1 MVTNFFHRDLA
12 GSKKWVVSLF
22 FLLQGLLSQ
31 TVQSQEKISLF
42 PDAFYKLKNDE
53 QKALFLKRLINDSID
68 EGQLT
73 NVYAWS
79 DAGMRYAQ
87 QAGLDSLIGYF
98 LLYKGKAHYYHF
110 YNNDSAIYFFKKALP
125 YFPGKTNRQHL
136 ILIREIMAAYSSTGN
151 KDSTFA
157 YVDSTKEIMDAL
169 PDTSGAKI
177 KLAEVVGTVY
187 SDFGLFKT
195 AISYYQLAINGCLL
209 NSNKKGLGMVLANL
223 ALVYEQMEE
232 NKKAIDFSKE
242 AAGYLADVK
251 MPLATILSNVG
262 SNYFNLS
269 QFDSARYYLKRS
281 DSVAKEINLVSIVR
295 TNANIMGS
303 IYTEEKKYRD
313 ARELLDENLGYFHQV
328 DDPPGLIKS
337 LLNSSNLDTA
347 THQYAAA
354 KQRLDSALTIA
365 RKIGYPLFESM
376 ALQSLASLARKTGD
390 YKAALAYQSE
400 LMTVKDSLTSDKV
413 RSQLSDLEI
422 NYKTQQKEQ
431 QIQLLQKDNNIKSLQ
446 LQNNRRLIFF
456 YIISFCLLLAIL
468 GIVFYQRNLR
478 NKIEMQKMKA
488 ELETKVLRSQ
498 MNPHFIFNSLNSIEN
513 FMMQNEKRQASD
525 YLNKFSKLI
534 RSILES
540 SRNELVPLVKDIEAL
555 QLYVDL
561 EQLRFNN
568 KFSYQAKVDP
578 ELVNGD
584 YQVPS
589 LLIQPYVEN
598 AIVHGLAH
606 SEKTGLNLS
615 VTAMLEG
622 GYIKYTMQDNGIGRK
637 KAGEYNRYN
646 KPQHKSVG
654 LKITEDR
661 IMMFNQAMGITGHP
675 PVITDLWDDNGNP
688 AGTKVEIKIKAA

>member
-1 MVTNFFHRDLA
+1 M
-12 GSKKWVVSLF
+12 
-22 FLLQGLLSQ
+22 
-31 TVQSQEKISLF
+31 
-42 PDAFYKLKNDE
+42 
-53 QKALFLKRLINDSID
+53 
-68 EGQLT
+68 
-73 NVYAWS
+73 
-79 DAGMRYAQ
+79 
-87 QAGLDSLIGYF
+87 
-98 LLYKGKAHYYHF
+98 
-110 YNNDSAIYFFKKALP
+110 
-125 YFPGKTNRQHL
+125 
-136 ILIREIMAAYSSTGN
+136 
-151 KDSTFA
+151 
-157 YVDSTKEIMDAL
+157 
-169 PDTSGAKI
+169 
-177 KLAEVVGTVY
+177 
-187 SDFGLFKT
+187 
-195 AISYYQLAINGCLL
+195 
-209 NSNKKGLGMVLANL
+209 
-223 ALVYEQMEE
+223 
-232 NKKAIDFSKE
+232 
-242 AAGYLADVK
+242 
-251 MPLATILSNVG
+251 
-262 SNYFNLS
+262 
-269 QFDSARYYLKRS
+269 
-281 DSVAKEINLVSIVR
+281 
-295 TNANIMGS
+295 
-303 IYTEEKKYRD
+303 
-313 ARELLDENLGYFHQV
+313 LDENLGYFHQV
-328 DDPPGLIKS
+328 DDPPGLIRS
-337 LLNSSNLDTA
+337 LLYSSNLDTA
-347 THQYAAA
+347 TRHYPEA

-365 RKIGYPLFESM
+365 RKIGYPLFEAM
-376 ALQSLASLARKTGD
+376 ALQSLTSLAGKTGD
-390 YKAALAYQSE
+390 YKTALAYQSD
-400 LMTVKDSLTSDKV
+400 LMTIKDSLASDKV

-446 LQNNRRLIFF
+446 LQNNRRSIFF

-637 KAGEYNRYN
+637 KADEYNRYN

-661 IMMFNQAMGITGHP
+661 IMMFNQAMGITGQQ